1 MFICRNHIYREYLGD
16 VYNMFCIEI
25 IIEVMIYYL
34 LYYPFS
40 LKDTFFF
47 QRQTF
52 RYLTKYL

>member
-16 VYNMFCIEI
+16 VYNMFYIEI

-34 LYYPFS
+34 LDYPFS

-47 QRQTF
+47 KDK
-52 RYLTKYL
+52 LLDI